1 MKCSRR
7 PSVNVNSSRLLFIF
21 AACVGLLS
29 SSPLCAQTLEQQ
41 LTPLI
46 EGHQGVVAVGV
57 KHLDKGDAF
66 FYRADQP
73 MPTASLIK
81 LAVMIETYRQ
91 AGEKQVD
98 LTKHVVLRKEDMVPG
113 SGILTTQFS
122 PGASFSLRDAVRLM
136 VAFSDNTATNLVLDQ
151 IGLPAT
157 AKYMEELGCPNTKIH
172 SKVFRRDTSVFPERS
187 KQFGLGS
194 TTANEML
201 RLLEQMHQRKLV
213 SPEASDAMKEHLLAC
228 DDKKKFPR
236 FLPEGTKLAH
246 KTGSV
251 DAARTDAGIIYSPA
265 GPIALCVLTN
275 ENKDTRWTDDNAGD
289 LLCAKI
295 ARAVYDHFNP
305 PAADKEK
312 NGAAIIERRPVA
324 VTPAGL
330 LSPPLSKGGQGGS
343 GEDVLSLSWHD
354 DLNAPSQFINL
365 TPSDQHAIIAPSP
378 RRATPPYP
386 PFLRGGE
393 ETWLRHDRIG
403 GGDDEDDDDAKT
415 ALPELQ
421 PRDSLA
427 GPPFVTCRAWAIA
440 DAQSGKVL
448 WESRAA
454 EIFDTASTTK
464 IMTAY
469 VIFKLAEESPKVL
482 DELVVFSDRA
492 DKTDGSSSK
501 IRAGERIPVRELLY
515 GMLLPSGNDAA
526 IALAEHFGARFEP
539 PSTKQGHADPVARF
553 VAEMNRTAA
562 KLKLTETRYLNPNGL
577 PEKGHASSARDLAR
591 LTAAARQ
598 LKLFGQYVSSRQH
611 EATVTARDGSQR
623 SIVWKTTNRLLAIA
637 GYTGVKTGYTKAA
650 GSCLV
655 SSGERG
661 RDSLI
666 VVVLGAPSA
675 ASAVVDSRNLY
686 RWAWRERGHKD

>member
-1 MKCSRR
+1 MA
-7 PSVNVNSSRLLFIF
+7 RLRLGLWIWAVCGCLAL
-21 AACVGLLS
+21 AA
-29 SSPLCAQTLEQQ
+29 PLQAQTLEQR
-41 LTPLI
+41 LKPLI
-46 EGHQGVVAVGV
+46 EGHAGVVSVAV
-57 KHLDKGDAF
+57 KHLDKGDKADTCF
-66 FYRADQP
+66 HRADEP

-81 LAVMIETYRQ
+81 LAVMVETYRQ
-91 AGEKQVD
+91 AGEKQID
-98 LTKHVVLRKEDMVPG
+98 LAKHVVLKKEDMVPG

-136 VAFSDNTATNLVLDQ
+136 IAFSDNTATNLVLDQ

-172 SKVFRRDTSVFPERS
+172 SKVFKRDTSVFPERS

-201 RLLEQMHQRKLV
+201 RLLELLHQRQLV
-213 SPEASDAMKEHLLAC
+213 SPEASDSMKEHLLAC

-251 DAARTDAGIIYSPA
+251 DAVRTDAGIIYSPA
-265 GPIALCVLTN
+265 GPIALCVMTN
-275 ENKDTRWTDDNAGD
+275 QNKDTRWTDENAGD
-289 LLCAKI
+289 LLCANI
-295 ARAVYDHFNP
+295 AKAVYEHFNP
-305 PAADKEK
+305 PAAEKDK
-312 NGAAIIERRPVA
+312 NGAAQA
-324 VTPAGL
+324 A
-330 LSPPLSKGGQGGS
+330 PPLRKGGQGGS
-343 GEDVLSLSWHD
+343 GEDVLSLSWHQ
-354 DLNAPSQFINL
+354 DLNVPPQLATLEANGRPAS
-365 TPSDQHAIIAPSP
+365 IASSP
-378 RRATPPYP
+378 RRATPPNP

-393 ETWLRHDRIG
+393 SAWLRHEQL
-403 GGDDEDDDDAKT
+403 GGDEEDDDDAKPA
-415 ALPELQ
+415 ALPPLE

-427 GPPFVTCRAWAIA
+427 GPPFVACRAWAVA
-440 DAQSGKVL
+440 EAQTGKVL
-448 WESRAA
+448 WESRAS

-469 VIFKLAEESPKVL
+469 VILMLAEEKPKVL

-492 DKTDGSSSK
+492 DKTNGSSSK
-501 IRAGERIPVRELLY
+501 IRAGERIAVRELLY
-515 GMLLPSGNDAA
+515 GLLLPSGNDAA
-526 IALAEHFGARFEP
+526 IALAEHFGGRFDP
-539 PSTKQGHADPVARF
+539 PPTKTGHADPVARF
-553 VAEMNRTAA
+553 VAEMNRAAA
-562 KLKLTETRYLNPNGL
+562 KLKLAETRYLNPNGL

-598 LKLFGQYVSSRQH
+598 LKLFGQYVSSRMH
-611 EATVTARDGSQR
+611 EATVTGRDGSPR
-623 SIVWKTTNRLLAIA
+623 GIVWKTTNRLLAIT

-675 ASAVVDSRNLY
+675 ASAVADSRNLY
-686 RWAWRERGHKD
+686 RWAWRERGQKE